1 MKLLHLICRNLLRN
15 KVRSLLTALAVFIL
29 VAILTLIATILN
41 FLQDSMTEKEKDIK
55 LIITERSDADNFSQ
69 GYMEDII
76 RPDSQLN
83 AQLREI
89 PGFDPSV
96 YSNWNFILFS
106 LDKELKEKDTFF
118 ITVATEP
125 ETLLRVADGL
135 EEFTGADEATRK
147 MKHPPVSGIDNIGI
161 IIGAERLKKLKKN
174 VGDVFKAYVFDTNP
188 DQRQEYQ
195 FEVVAVMPVASRW
208 TMFSF
213 MDREYFQRQLQAVKS
228 PFQGKVD
235 VGWLLVQSQDAATRV
250 AGAIMKYHPQL
261 KVETLAAA
269 MNRFLEPF
277 KDLLL
282 GVKYVLVPAIYLVMT
297 LIVANA
303 ISITV
308 RERQLEL
315 AVLKVMG
322 FQGSQILTLVLGEG
336 LLLGGVAGA
345 LGAWGTYGLVNLVM
359 GGVKFQIGFFPIF
372 FVPKGALWWGPVAGA
387 SVALAG
393 CAWPA
398 WKARATKVVD
408 VFSKV
413 A

>member
-1 MKLLHLICRNLLRN
+1 MKLLHLIGKNLLRN
-15 KVRSLLTALAVFIL
+15 KVRSLLTALAIFIL

-55 LIITERSDADNFSQ
+55 LIITERSDSDNFSQ
-69 GYMEDII
+69 RYMEDII
-76 RPDSQLN
+76 RPDTQLN
-83 AQLREI
+83 AQLRAI

-96 YSNWNFILFS
+96 CSNWNFILFS

-135 EEFTGADEATRK
+135 EEFNGADEATRK
-147 MKHPPVSGIDNIGI
+147 MKHPPVSGIDNIGLI
-161 IIGAERLKKLKKN
+161 MGAERLQKLKKS
-174 VGDVFKAYVFDTNP
+174 VGDVFKAYVFDTDP
-188 DQRQEYQ
+188 LQRQEYQ
-195 FEVVAVMPVASRW
+195 FEIVAAMPAASRW
-208 TMFSF
+208 TMFTF
-213 MDREYFQRQLQAVKS
+213 MDREYFQRQLQAIKS

-235 VGWLLVQSQDAATRV
+235 VGWLLVQNQEAATKV
-250 AGAIMKYHPQL
+250 CGAIMKYHPQL
-261 KVETLAAA
+261 KVETLASA
-269 MNRFLEPF
+269 MNRFLDPF
-277 KDLLL
+277 KDLLM

-308 RERQLEL
+308 RERQGEI

-322 FQGSQILTLVLGEG
+322 FQGSQILTLILGEG
-336 LLLGGVAGA
+336 ILLGVIGGA
-345 LGAWGTYGLVNLVM
+345 LGAWMTYGLVNLAM
-359 GGVKFQIGFFPIF
+359 GGVKFQIGFFPLF
-372 FVPKGALWWGPVAGA
+372 FVPKAALWWGPMAG
-387 SVALAG
+387 SLVALAG

-398 WKARATKVVD
+398 WKARLTKVVD